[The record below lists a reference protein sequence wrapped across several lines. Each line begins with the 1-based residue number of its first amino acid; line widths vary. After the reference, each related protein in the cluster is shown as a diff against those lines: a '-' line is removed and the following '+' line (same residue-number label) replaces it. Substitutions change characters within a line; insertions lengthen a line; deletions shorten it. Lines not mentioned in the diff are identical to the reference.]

1 MDLLGLIFQC
11 LGTRTELASRAL
23 QAGQNSP
30 QTLNPN
36 PSTLKNPGF
45 PTAGTRTELADVRF
59 KLGHEQ
65 LVAHEA
71 KRQQCLGAADA
82 KNFRR
87 YIKSARDKEANF
99 KADAARYGSRK

>member
-1 MDLLGLIFQC
+1 M
-11 LGTRTELASRAL
+11 
-23 QAGQNSP
+23 
-30 QTLNPN
+30 
-36 PSTLKNPGF
+36 
-45 PTAGTRTELADVRF
+45 RF

>member
-1 MDLLGLIFQC
+1 
-11 LGTRTELASRAL
+11 
-23 QAGQNSP
+23 
-30 QTLNPN
+30 
-36 PSTLKNPGF
+36 
-45 PTAGTRTELADVRF
+45 VRF
-59 KLGHEQ
+59 RLGHEQ

-99 KADAARYGSRK
+99 KADAARYGARKIDARIHSWILLTREEGKATLQAECIVKFRV